1 MAQYPN
7 PCTKQIWCRS
17 DRYSAGANSVQ
28 YIVVHNTANTA
39 SAVNEAN
46 NIHNNAGSSSF
57 HYVIDDTDI
66 IQCVHDYDAAWH
78 CGAWSGCTAYVTN
91 FQSIGIEVCSPG
103 TAFTEAEQN
112 NLRALVLHLME
123 YYGVPASKVVRHYDC
138 HSGRKNCPA
147 AYVNQSAWNA
157 LHAYITGSSS
167 TAAPAGD
174 GSTASGSASGAPTS
188 GDLQIIPVH
197 YALRVKNGAWWDE
210 VTNFNNSDAN
220 GYAGAPYTEHDF
232 LYAYVDRGTLKYRVH
247 TIEDNWLDWVYKG
260 DRNDTV
266 NGCAG
271 IAGHTIDGA
280 QFYYET
286 PGGET
291 YRQAW
296 YRSQTT
302 ARSGWL
308 GVCCDD
314 GNTYDGYDGWAGM
327 YGEPM
332 DRLQLCICTRNPF

>member
-17 DRYSAGANSVQ
+17 DRYTSGGNSCK

-66 IQCVHDYDAAWH
+66 IQCVHDYDTAWAV
-78 CGAWSGCTAYVTN
+78 GAWSGCKAYITN
-91 FQSIGIEVCSPG
+91 SQSISIEVCSPG
-103 TAFTEAEQN
+103 TAFTQAEQD

-123 YYGVPASKVVRHYDC
+123 YYGITADHVVRHYDC

-167 TAAPAGD
+167 TAAPAGG

-210 VTNFNNSDAN
+210 VTNFNNSDSN

-247 TIEDNWLDWVYKG
+247 TVEDNWLDWVYKG

-308 GVCCDD
+308 DVCCDD

-327 YGEPM
+327 LGEPM